1 MFGAALRAEK
11 RLSRARFLPAARR
24 FSRLSSG
31 ENVRRSAPRR
41 KAPFTSAL
49 CSRGKALF
57 AAFLRGNVR
66 CSLLRRK
73 APFAGKVSP
82 CGKAPF
88 AAFFR
93 GKRSLQPSAQKS
105 AFRGFLPGKTFI
117 AFPAQRARSVPR
129 LFRIFAQAGCPCT
142 ARRGVPLA
150 AVAFEPSQR
159 TGGMYAE
166 RCACAQNGWPSSC
179 AGGAFHQPC
188 AHALACT
195 SGHPRAQGAFVL
207 MSPVAYMM
215 VCGHPRAQGHS
226 LPLSALD
233 EQERGPSSR
242 AWGVSTERASP
253 APSPSGPSSRAGGV
267 LAHLHRHPYWVPQS
281 TPRARV
287 ILPFACTISTS
298 SARRPRAYG
307 ARCMALESAASAP
320 WPPACTGHSS
330 IRVYNFNII
339 RAPSPRVWGARRSPR
354 PLCSPPH
361 RPRAH
366 GARQLGFACMIPYK
380 GIAPRMARIRH
391 SGDHRAGRSGRY
403 RPAHGA
409 HKQSGR
415 VCPFS
420 GFDAAHAGKAARF
433 VPFKGGRA
441 SAMQKM
447 RPLEALPGDA
457 VFSLRFEWSFSR
469 GASGR
474 PSSGS
479 SGAKRRCRKRPLRPL
494 R

>member
-41 KAPFTSAL
+41 KAPFAGKVSP
-49 CSRGKALF
+49 RGKALF

-66 CSLLRRK
+66 CSLLRKK
-73 APFAGKVSP
+73 APFTSALCSR
-82 CGKAPF
+82 GKALF
-88 AAFFR
+88 AAFSC
-93 GKRSLQPSAQKS
+93 GKRSLQPSAQKNAFRGQGLS
-105 AFRGFLPGKTFI
+105 PRQGAFRGFPPGKMFGAALHAEKRLSRARFLPAAKRFSRLSSGENVHCSLLRRKTPFA
-117 AFPAQRARSVPR
+117 AFFWGKRSLLSLHSAREAFRGCSAYSPRLVVPAQRAEA
-129 LFRIFAQAGCPCT
+129 FR
-142 ARRGVPLA
+142 
-150 AVAFEPSQR
+150 SQR
-159 TGGMYAE
+159 L
-166 RCACAQNGWPSSC
+166 RLSLPS
-179 AGGAFHQPC
+179 
-188 AHALACT
+188 
-195 SGHPRAQGAFVL
+195 AQGAFVL

-242 AWGVSTERASP
+242 AGGVSTERASP
-253 APSPSGPSSRAGGV
+253 APSPSGPSSCAEGV
-267 LAHLHRHPYWVPQS
+267 PAHLHRHPYWVPQS
-281 TPRARV
+281 TPHVRG

-320 WPPACTGHSS
+320 WAPACTGHSS
-330 IRVYNFNII
+330 IRVYNFNIA
-339 RAPSPRVWGARRSPR
+339 RAPSPRVRGARRSPR
-354 PLCSPPH
+354 PLCSPPR

-380 GIAPRMARIRH
+380 GTAPRMARIRH

-433 VPFKGGRA
+433 VPFKGARIRHAKNA
-441 SAMQKM
+441 S
-447 RPLEALPGDA
+447 PGSA
-457 VFSLRFEWSFSR
+457 SR
-469 GASGR
+469 GR
-474 PSSGS
+474 CFQPSI
-479 SGAKRRCRKRPLRPL
+479 
-494 R
+494 